1 MDGLDRSRRL
11 FGDLFGGTPEVLVR
25 APGRVNLIGE
35 HTDYNDGFVLPL
47 GLPVATYIAARRR
60 SDDAVDATS
69 EAYGQARLGTDVEPS
84 GWSRYPDAIRTVLE
98 QDGVD
103 WVGFDA
109 AVVTDIPDGASLS
122 SSAALEVALL
132 LLQAAFRGDRPSPD
146 AIALQAQR
154 AEHLAVG
161 LPSGI
166 MDQLISARARA
177 GAAQLIDC
185 RTLEG
190 TDHVVPTD
198 VRVLALDTMTRRELA
213 ESAYADR
220 RAACER
226 VAAAAGVTALRD
238 LDLDGLAAIDGLDA
252 TDRDRATHVIEENQ
266 RTLDAA
272 AAMDRG
278 DSAEVGRLMGASHAS
293 LRDLYEV
300 SGPALDAMVDA
311 SWASTGC
318 VGARMTG
325 GGFAGCTVA
334 LVEADA
340 LAAFSQEVTE
350 RFVAGGGERPRV
362 IDGTPSA
369 GAEILDA
376 P

>member
-1 MDGLDRSRRL
+1 M
-11 FGDLFGGTPEVLVR
+11 R

-47 GLPVATYIAARRR
+47 ALPVATYVVASRRL
-60 SDDAVDATS
+60 DDEVDVTS
-69 EAYGQARLGTDVEPS
+69 EAYGRTRLATGIDPT
-84 GWSRYPDAIRTVLE
+84 GWARYPAAVRGVLTD
-98 QDGVD
+98 DGVD

-109 AVVTDIPDGASLS
+109 AITTDIPDGASLS

-132 LLQAAFRGDRPSPD
+132 LVQAAFRGDRPTPD
-146 AIALQAQR
+146 QIARWAQR

-166 MDQLISARARA
+166 MDQLICARARA

-185 RTLEG
+185 RSLAG
-190 TDHVVPTD
+190 SDHALPD
-198 VRVLALDTMTRRELA
+198 GLRVLALDTMTRRELA

-226 VAAAAGVTALRD
+226 VAAAAGVPALRD
-238 LDLDGLAAIDGLDA
+238 LNRESLAAVADLDP
-252 TDRDRATHVIEENQ
+252 TDRRRAAHVIDENQ

-272 AAMDRG
+272 AALDRG
-278 DSAEVGRLMGASHAS
+278 DRDELGRLMAASHRS
-293 LRDLYEV
+293 LRDDYEV
-300 SGPALDAMVDA
+300 SGPALDAMVEA
-311 SWASTGC
+311 SEAAAGC

-334 LVEADA
+334 VVEADA
-340 LAAFSQEVTE
+340 VEAFSAEVSE
-350 RFVAGGGERPRV
+350 RFVAGGGAMPRV
-362 IDGTPSA
+362 IDGTPSR
-369 GAEILDA
+369 GAEITDA
-376 P
+376 T